1 MGPQIIVPAHAPVE
15 IANKTPQGRI
25 EVCSFRSRSLRVL
38 NRMKGQIIQRKTARY
53 GCEP

>member
-25 EVCSFRSRSLRVL
+25 EVCSFRSRSLF
-38 NRMKGQIIQRKTARY
+38 KGFEWDERSNNPKKNSKV
-53 GCEP
+53 